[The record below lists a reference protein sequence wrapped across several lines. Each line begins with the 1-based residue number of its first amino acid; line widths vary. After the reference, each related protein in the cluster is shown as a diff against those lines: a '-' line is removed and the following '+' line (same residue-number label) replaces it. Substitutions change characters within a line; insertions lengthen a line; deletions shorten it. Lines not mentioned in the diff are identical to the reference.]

1 MKTIGGGYRVEGSD
15 PGNEYGGDPMDRFRS
30 LYKSTFNDIYAYA
43 TRALA
48 PDQSEID
55 DVVAEIYLVVWR
67 RIDELPLSPQ
77 DRLWLFGVARN
88 VVRNTKRSTNRR
100 LLLVHRLHHQPRLPD
115 GASALSDVNVTAALR
130 RLSPNEREVM
140 QLVVWD
146 GLSVAEIAEVL
157 SCSVNVVQVRL
168 HRARKRL
175 TRRLRAAREDSDDLT
190 ASAVPATEVVAP
202 VQMATENRQ

>member
-1 MKTIGGGYRVEGSD
+1 MRTIGRGHQVEGSHPD
-15 PGNEYGGDPMDRFRS
+15 NEHGGDPIDRFRS

-55 DVVAEIYLVVWR
+55 DVVAEVYLVIWR
-67 RIDELPLSPQ
+67 RIDEMPQSPQ

-100 LLLVHRLHHQPRLPD
+100 LLLVHRIYRQPRLPD
-115 GASALSDVNVTAALR
+115 GSSELADVDVTAALR

-146 GLSVAEIAEVL
+146 GLSVAETAEVL

-175 TRRLRAAREDSDDLT
+175 TRRLGAAREDSDGLT
-190 ASAVPATEVVAP
+190 ASADPATDVADL
-202 VQMATENRQ
+202 QMETEIRQ